1 MNKDE
6 THKPVIFSDKKIKIY
21 EKIIK
26 EQTAEKKRE
35 LNRSLDNKVDEVFD
49 KKYQLFLKDIKV
61 KKELE
66 TLKKASQDLKNFER
80 SIENKLEALKDAV
93 KSHAKKV
100 ETICERQSKI
110 NGWDT
115 IYWGHYDGDFDDFN
129 SKLQKICRDEL
140 TKQFRKSTVEGK
152 QLDEIDNRVK
162 NLLLTL
168 SYPNLKAKAVDLNK
182 ALENGGSML
191 AIALNPDTLKQIGNN

>member
-1 MNKDE
+1 MKKED
-6 THKPVIFSDKKIKIY
+6 THKQVIFSDKKIKVY

-26 EQTAEKKRE
+26 EETAEKKRE
-35 LNRSLDNKVDEVFD
+35 LNRALDNKVDEIFD

-66 TLKKASQDLKNFER
+66 TLKKATKELNDFER
-80 SIENKLEALKDAV
+80 SIENKKQALKDAV

-110 NGWDT
+110 NGWDE
-115 IYWGHYDGDFDDFN
+115 YWSNYDNDFDDFN
-129 SKLQKICRDEL
+129 QKLTRICREEL
-140 TKQFRKSTVEGK
+140 TKQFRKTTVEGK
-152 QLDEIDNRVK
+152 ELDAIDGKVK

-168 SYPNLKAKAVDLNK
+168 SYPNLTAKAVDLNE
-182 ALENGGSML
+182 ALKNGSSML
-191 AIALNPDTLKQIGNN
+191 TIALNPNTLKRIEN

>member
-1 MNKDE
+1 MTTE

-35 LNRSLDNKVDEVFD
+35 LNRALDNKVDEVFD

-66 TLKKASQDLKNFER
+66 TLKKVNQDLTNFER

-93 KSHAKKV
+93 KSQAKKV
-100 ETICERQSKI
+100 QSICERQSKV
-110 NGWDT
+110 NDWNESFYYSD
-115 IYWGHYDGDFDDFN
+115 YDYEDYN
-129 SKLQKICRDEL
+129 KKLSQICRDEL

-152 QLDEIDNRVK
+152 ELDAIDGKVK

-168 SYPNLKAKAVDLNK
+168 SYPNLTAKAVDLNE
-182 ALENGGSML
+182 ALKNGSSML
-191 AIALNPDTLKQIGNN
+191 TIALNPNTLKRLEN

>member
-1 MNKDE
+1 MTNKD
-6 THKPVIFSDKKIKIY
+6 THKQVIFSDKKIKVY

-26 EQTAEKKRE
+26 EETAEKKRE
-35 LNRSLDNKVDEVFD
+35 LNRALDNKVDEVFD

-66 TLKKASQDLKNFER
+66 TLKKASQDLTNFER
-80 SIENKLEALKDAV
+80 SIENKLQALKDAV

-100 ETICERQSKI
+100 QIICERQSKI
-110 NGWDT
+110 NGFDV
-115 IYWGHYDGDFDDFN
+115 YFGYNEDFDDFN

-152 QLDEIDNRVK
+152 ELDAIDGKVK

-168 SYPNLKAKAVDLNK
+168 SYPNLTAKAVDLNE
-182 ALENGGSML
+182 ALKNGSSML
-191 AIALNPDTLKQIGNN
+191 TIALNPNTLKRIEN

>member
-1 MNKDE
+1 MTNKD
-6 THKPVIFSDKKIKIY
+6 THKQVIFSDKKIKVY

-26 EQTAEKKRE
+26 EETAEKKRE

-66 TLKKASQDLKNFER
+66 TLKKASQDLTNFER

-93 KSHAKKV
+93 KSQAKKV
-100 ETICERQSKI
+100 QSICERQSKV
-110 NGWDT
+110 NDWSENFYYSD
-115 IYWGHYDGDFDDFN
+115 YDYEDYN
-129 SKLQKICRDEL
+129 KKLSQICRDEL
-140 TKQFRKSTVEGK
+140 TKQFRKSTIEGK
-152 QLDEIDNRVK
+152 ELDAIDGKVK

-168 SYPNLKAKAVDLNK
+168 SYPNLTAKAVDLNE
-182 ALENGGSML
+182 ALKNGSSML
-191 AIALNPDTLKQIGNN
+191 TIALNPNTLKRLEN

>member
-1 MNKDE
+1 MTNKD
-6 THKPVIFSDKKIKIY
+6 THKQVVFSDKKIKVY

-26 EQTAEKKRE
+26 EETAEKKRE

-61 KKELE
+61 KKDLE
-66 TLKKASQDLKNFER
+66 ALKKVTEDLTNFER

-100 ETICERQSKI
+100 QVICERQSKI
-110 NGWDT
+110 NGFDA
-115 IYWGHYDGDFDDFN
+115 YFGYNEDFDDFN
-129 SKLQKICRDEL
+129 SKLQKICREEL
-140 TKQFRKSTVEGK
+140 TKQFRKSTKEG
-152 QLDEIDNRVK
+152 QELDAIDGKVK

-168 SYPNLKAKAVDLNK
+168 SYPNLTAKAVDLNE
-182 ALENGGSML
+182 ALKNGSSML
-191 AIALNPDTLKQIGNN
+191 TIALNPNTLKRIEN